1 MKKLKKIAAGFMFA
15 GTAAFLSPVI
25 AFAPAAQSVVFAE
38 DDAIQ
43 TVEGE
48 AFEISAEI
56 PSAVHNVRFVEEDA
70 DFQILS
76 DDANTSEDGAS
87 YTAYIM
93 VVINN
98 PGTYTLL
105 IEDESGAAAKSVSV
119 NVAPAETDTADGSG
133 ATEEASNTE
142 QGTEGSGETGSE
154 GADAVSDG
162 GEAAN
167 QTEENGSVQNEPEY
181 IAFLPIS
188 NGKISGTTESGE
200 FKPGERIT
208 LTLEPNKGYVL
219 SSWRIMSLD
228 GRNVTN
234 DLNIENNSFILPD
247 YPIRISAELNYNL
260 VHEIELLDV
269 TETLKPGA
277 ITFDE
282 NGKAT
287 IFTGHVKDNT
297 DSRFFLLA
305 EIWINEYDTK
315 GITSYKSTNDY
326 LVKEKGVTL
335 LETVDAG
342 DKYNY
347 TVMFMT
353 TEGYEFADDVKL
365 LYNGKEY
372 KPADVEGVDGKTT
385 VAFAGFLSSGEQTN
399 PRETKKTT
407 KTVTREETRK
417 ETVTQYVTNT
427 YTYTTYQYVT
437 RVIPAQSVAAAGTVR
452 KSVAAAATG
461 DTNNTAVWIALA
473 IAAGGGVV
481 SGILVGRR
489 RKRNR

>member
-1 MKKLKKIAAGFMFA
+1 MKKLKKLAAGFMFA

-43 TVEGE
+43 TVAGE

-56 PSAVHNVRFVEEDA
+56 PSAVHNVRLEDA

-76 DDANTSEDGAS
+76 DDAYTSEEGAS

-98 PGTYTLL
+98 PGTYTLV

-119 NVAPAETDTADGSG
+119 NVTPAETDPADDS
-133 ATEEASNTE
+133 ATTEEAQNTGH
-142 QGTEGSGETGSE
+142 GTEGSGETGSE

-200 FKPGERIT
+200 FKPGEKIT

-219 SSWRIMSLD
+219 SSWRIMTLD
-228 GRNVTN
+228 GRNVTK

-277 ITFDE
+277 ITFNE

-315 GITSYKSTNDY
+315 GITSYKSTNDV
-326 LVKEKGVTL
+326 LKADGVTIL
-335 LETVDAG
+335 DTIDAG

-347 TVMFMT
+347 SVMFMT

-372 KPADVEGVDGKTT
+372 EPAEVKNVDGKMT
-385 VAFAGFLSSGEQTN
+385 VAFSGFLSSGEQTN

-437 RVIPAQSVAAAGTVR
+437 RVVPAQSVAAAGTVR

>member
-1 MKKLKKIAAGFMFA
+1 MKKLKKLAAGFMFA

-76 DDANTSEDGAS
+76 DDAYTSEDGAS
-87 YTAYIM
+87 YTAYFM

-98 PGTYTLL
+98 PGTYTLI

-119 NVAPAETDTADGSG
+119 NVTPAETDPADDGG
-133 ATEEASNTE
+133 TTEEAQNTE
-142 QGTEGSGETGSE
+142 QGTEGS
-154 GADAVSDG
+154 
-162 GEAAN
+162 AN
-167 QTEENGSVQNEPEY
+167 QTEESGSAQNEPEY

-219 SSWRIMSLD
+219 SSWRVMSLD

-277 ITFDE
+277 LTFDDK
-282 NGKAT
+282 GKPT

-305 EIWINEYDTK
+305 EVWVNEYDTK
-315 GITSYKSTNDY
+315 GIASYKSTNDA
-326 LVKEKGVTL
+326 LKANGVTVL
-335 LETVDAG
+335 DAIDAG

-353 TEGYEFADDVKL
+353 TEGYEFAEDVKL

-372 KPADVEGVDGKTT
+372 KPADVENVDGKMT

-437 RVIPAQSVAAAGTVR
+437 RVVPAQSVAAAGTVR

>member
-1 MKKLKKIAAGFMFA
+1 MKKLKKLAAGFMFA

-76 DDANTSEDGAS
+76 DDAYTSEDGAS
-87 YTAYIM
+87 YTAYFM

-98 PGTYTLL
+98 PGTYTLI

-119 NVAPAETDTADGSG
+119 NVTPAETDPADDGG
-133 ATEEASNTE
+133 TTEEAQNTE
-142 QGTEGSGETGSE
+142 QGTEGS
-154 GADAVSDG
+154 
-162 GEAAN
+162 AN
-167 QTEENGSVQNEPEY
+167 QTEESGSAQNEPEY

-219 SSWRIMSLD
+219 SSWRVMSLD
-228 GRNVTN
+228 GRNVTK
-234 DLNIENNSFILPD
+234 DLNIENNSFVLPD

-277 ITFDE
+277 LTFDDK
-282 NGKAT
+282 GKPT

-305 EIWINEYDTK
+305 EVWVNEYDTK
-315 GITSYKSTNDY
+315 GIASYKSTNDA
-326 LVKEKGVTL
+326 LKANGVTVL
-335 LETVDAG
+335 DAIDAG

-353 TEGYEFADDVKL
+353 TEGYEFAEDVKL

-372 KPADVEGVDGKTT
+372 KPADVENVDGKMT

-437 RVIPAQSVAAAGTVR
+437 RVVPAQSVAAAGTVR

>member
-76 DDANTSEDGAS
+76 DDAYTSEDGAS
-87 YTAYIM
+87 YTAYFM

-98 PGTYTLL
+98 PGTYTLI

-119 NVAPAETDTADGSG
+119 NVTPAETDPADDS
-133 ATEEASNTE
+133 ATTEEAQNTE
-142 QGTEGSGETGSE
+142 QGTEGS
-154 GADAVSDG
+154 
-162 GEAAN
+162 AN
-167 QTEENGSVQNEPEY
+167 QTEESGSAQNEPEY

-219 SSWRIMSLD
+219 SSWRVMSLD
-228 GRNVTN
+228 GRNVTK
-234 DLNIENNSFILPD
+234 DLNIENNSFVLPD

-277 ITFDE
+277 LTFDDK
-282 NGKAT
+282 GKPT

-305 EIWINEYDTK
+305 EVWVNEYDTK
-315 GITSYKSTNDY
+315 GIASYKSTNDA
-326 LVKEKGVTL
+326 LKANGVTVL
-335 LETVDAG
+335 DAIDAG

-353 TEGYEFADDVKL
+353 TEGYEFAEDVKL

-372 KPADVEGVDGKTT
+372 KPADVENVDGKMT

-437 RVIPAQSVAAAGTVR
+437 RVVPAQSVAAAGTVR

>member
-48 AFEISAEI
+48 SFEISAEI
-56 PSAVHNVRFVEEDA
+56 PSAVHNVRFVEEGFDY
-70 DFQILS
+70 QILS
-76 DDANTSEDGAS
+76 DDANPSEDGAS
-87 YTAYIM
+87 FTANIM

-98 PGTYTLL
+98 PGKYTLV
-105 IEDESGAAAKSVSV
+105 IEDESGATAKSISV
-119 NVAPAETDTADGSG
+119 NVTPAETDPADDGG
-133 ATEEASNTE
+133 TTEEAQNTE

-154 GADAVSDG
+154 GTDVISEG

-219 SSWRIMSLD
+219 SNWRIMSLD
-228 GRNVTN
+228 GRNVTK
-234 DLNIENNSFILPD
+234 DLNIENNSFVLPD

-277 ITFDE
+277 LTFDDK
-282 NGKAT
+282 GKPT

-305 EIWINEYDTK
+305 EVWVNEYDTK
-315 GITSYKSTNDY
+315 GIASYKSTNDA
-326 LVKEKGVTL
+326 LKANGL
-335 LETVDAG
+335 TVLDAIDAG

-353 TEGYEFADDVKL
+353 TEGYEFAEDVKL

-372 KPADVEGVDGKTT
+372 KPADVENVDGKMT

-437 RVIPAQSVAAAGTVR
+437 RVVPAQSVAAAGTVR

>member
-1 MKKLKKIAAGFMFA
+1 MKKLKKLAAGFMFA

-76 DDANTSEDGAS
+76 DDAYTSEDGAS
-87 YTAYIM
+87 YTAYFM

-98 PGTYTLL
+98 PGTYTLI

-119 NVAPAETDTADGSG
+119 NVTPAETDPADDS
-133 ATEEASNTE
+133 ATTEEAQNTE
-142 QGTEGSGETGSE
+142 QGTEGS
-154 GADAVSDG
+154 
-162 GEAAN
+162 AN
-167 QTEENGSVQNEPEY
+167 QTEESGSAQNEPEY

-219 SSWRIMSLD
+219 SSWRVMSLD

-277 ITFDE
+277 LTFDDK
-282 NGKAT
+282 GKPT

-305 EIWINEYDTK
+305 EVWVNEYDTK
-315 GITSYKSTNDY
+315 GIASYKSTNDA
-326 LVKEKGVTL
+326 LKANGVTVL
-335 LETVDAG
+335 DAIDAG

-353 TEGYEFADDVKL
+353 TEGYEFAEDVKL

-372 KPADVEGVDGKTT
+372 KPADVENVDGKMT

-437 RVIPAQSVAAAGTVR
+437 RVVPAQSVAAAGTVR

>member
-1 MKKLKKIAAGFMFA
+1 MKKLKKLAAGFMFA

-76 DDANTSEDGAS
+76 DDAYTSEDGAS

-98 PGTYTLL
+98 PGTYTLI

-119 NVAPAETDTADGSG
+119 NVTPAETDPADDGG
-133 ATEEASNTE
+133 TTEEAQNTE
-142 QGTEGSGETGSE
+142 QGTEGS
-154 GADAVSDG
+154 
-162 GEAAN
+162 AN
-167 QTEENGSVQNEPEY
+167 QTEESGSAQNEPEY

-219 SSWRIMSLD
+219 SSWRVMSLD
-228 GRNVTN
+228 GRNVTK
-234 DLNIENNSFILPD
+234 DLNLENNSFVLPD

-277 ITFDE
+277 LTFDDK
-282 NGKAT
+282 GKPT

-305 EIWINEYDTK
+305 EVWVNEYDTK
-315 GITSYKSTNDY
+315 GIASYKSTNDA
-326 LVKEKGVTL
+326 LKANGVTVL
-335 LETVDAG
+335 DAIDAG

-353 TEGYEFADDVKL
+353 TEGYEFAEDVKL

-372 KPADVEGVDGKTT
+372 KPADVENVDGKMT

-437 RVIPAQSVAAAGTVR
+437 RVVPAQSVAAAGTVR

>member
-1 MKKLKKIAAGFMFA
+1 MKKLKKLAAGFMFA

-76 DDANTSEDGAS
+76 DDAYTSEDGAS
-87 YTAYIM
+87 YTAYFM

-98 PGTYTLL
+98 PGTYTLI

-119 NVAPAETDTADGSG
+119 NVAPAETDPADDGG
-133 ATEEASNTE
+133 TTEEAQNTE
-142 QGTEGSGETGSE
+142 QGTEGS
-154 GADAVSDG
+154 
-162 GEAAN
+162 AN
-167 QTEENGSVQNEPEY
+167 QTEESGSAQNEPEY

-188 NGKISGTTESGE
+188 NGKISGSTESGE

-219 SSWRIMSLD
+219 SSWRVMSLD

-277 ITFDE
+277 LTFDDK
-282 NGKAT
+282 GKPT

-305 EIWINEYDTK
+305 EVWVNEYDTK
-315 GITSYKSTNDY
+315 GIASYKSTNDA
-326 LVKEKGVTL
+326 LKANGVTVL
-335 LETVDAG
+335 DTIDAG

-353 TEGYEFADDVKL
+353 TEGYEFAEDVKL

-372 KPADVEGVDGKTT
+372 KPADVENVDGKMT

-437 RVIPAQSVAAAGTVR
+437 RVVPAQSVAAAGTVR